1 MTKREAKRLYLY
13 CIFALLAAAMILGLS
28 FVAQK
33 AGMEYVGPF
42 TFNTLR
48 CFIGSLFLAPFLFI
62 FKKEPEGY
70 SAKNWLTGGVLT
82 GLVLFFAFSINQYCM
97 IYADAGKAGFL
108 TALYII
114 FVPVLSVFFK
124 QKLPRNVMI
133 ALVFALTGVY
143 LLCAKGGFS
152 FELWDIFLVVSAFF
166 FALHIIVVAHFTKKV
181 SALRL
186 SCLQFLV
193 AGSLSLPL
201 MLMEHPSLG
210 AVLAGYK
217 PILFIGVVV
226 TGVAYTLQIFGQKGA
241 RPVAATLL
249 LSSESVFAV
258 LGGMLLLGETLTGKE
273 IAGCLIMAC
282 AIVLS
287 QLRRLN

>member
-166 FALHIIVVAHFTKKV
+166 FALHIIVVGHFTKKV

-273 IAGCLIMAC
+273 IAGCLIMVC

>member
-1 MTKREAKRLYLY
+1 M
-13 CIFALLAAAMILGLS
+13 
-28 FVAQK
+28 
-33 AGMEYVGPF
+33 
-42 TFNTLR
+42 
-48 CFIGSLFLAPFLFI
+48 
-62 FKKEPEGY
+62 
-70 SAKNWLTGGVLT
+70 
-82 GLVLFFAFSINQYCM
+82 
-97 IYADAGKAGFL
+97 
-108 TALYII
+108 
-114 FVPVLSVFFK
+114 
-124 QKLPRNVMI
+124 
-133 ALVFALTGVY
+133 
-143 LLCAKGGFS
+143 
-152 FELWDIFLVVSAFF
+152 SAFF
-166 FALHIIVVAHFTKKV
+166 FALHIIVVGHFTKKV

-201 MLMEHPSLG
+201 MLMEHPTLG

-273 IAGCLIMAC
+273 IAGCLIMVC

>member
-13 CIFALLAAAMILGLS
+13 CILALLAAAMILGLS

-166 FALHIIVVAHFTKKV
+166 FALHIIVVGHFTKKV

-201 MLMEHPSLG
+201 MLMEHPTLG

-273 IAGCLIMAC
+273 IAGCLIMVC